1 MTPVFVVVKGMICVM
16 MSNVLNVANVIDYS
30 FSMSR
35 GIMRV
40 TELVR

>member
-1 MTPVFVVVKGMICVM
+1 MTPVFVVVKGMICV